1 MENNEDYEIRE
12 HDIEHVLGRTPN
24 VLMRLGISVIFA
36 VFLII
41 IAGSA
46 FFSYP
51 DLLLAKIVLVTEKP
65 PVSIVCKNSGKLG
78 RLLKPDQAGVKKG
91 EIIAVI
97 ENPAE
102 TEDVLRLIPI
112 LECTDIDT
120 IVSLILSFG
129 EQFHLGDLQTVFTQ
143 LKYNIL
149 SYEDFQKLRYHYQR
163 IKITEE
169 QINYIEEYIKYNS
182 IQTEF
187 LNDELT
193 ISSQNYESSN
203 FLNKQN
209 IISRSDLDNSKVELL
224 QKKYNLTGN
233 LAALANSKAQHVQ
246 LKQNVLDLK
255 LDYQKQKKNLED
267 QILES
272 IDLLRSL
279 VKQWEQ
285 LNIIRSLQDG
295 VLSYTGYWEEGNFI
309 QSGDIIFTVVPEQ
322 GGKVIGRLE
331 LPAGKS
337 GKVKVGQQVHI
348 KVDNYPYMEYGI
360 LNGIIH
366 QIALLPNKEYLR
378 VDVELPE
385 GLKTS
390 YRKNLVLIQNMGGTA
405 EIITEDHS
413 VLHRVLFPL
422 KSLMKN
428 N

>member
-91 EIIAVI
+91 DIIAVI

-331 LPAGKS
+331 
-337 GKVKVGQQVHI
+337 
-348 KVDNYPYMEYGI
+348 
-360 LNGIIH
+360 
-366 QIALLPNKEYLR
+366 
-378 VDVELPE
+378 
-385 GLKTS
+385 
-390 YRKNLVLIQNMGGTA
+390 
-405 EIITEDHS
+405 
-413 VLHRVLFPL
+413 
-422 KSLMKN
+422 
-428 N
+428 

>member
-91 EIIAVI
+91 DIIAVI